1 MNELT
6 DTNDNKSSDPFMKIQ
21 ITRDDF
27 NKITFDH
34 FDYKNTP
41 KVVTEYW
48 ESPAYNGM

>member
-6 DTNDNKSSDPFMKIQ
+6 DTDDNKSSAPFMKIQ

-34 FDYKNTP
+34 FDYKKYTIYIQLVFVI
-41 KVVTEYW
+41 VVLL
-48 ESPAYNGM
+48 